1 MSVIE
6 RTAVYGRSSVVSAA
20 LPRAPI
26 VLYFSRFGK
35 WSDQF
40 APTLIENRNMQRIF
54 KEWAPVIGLM
64 LLAGALRLY
73 QLGAWPPGLY
83 HDEAFNGLDALR
95 VLGGDHPWYFAANNG
110 REPFFIYLVSLSVSL
125 FGRSVIALRLPAALI
140 GTLTIPATYWLA
152 RELFNRRVGFLSAAI
167 MTVTLWPIHLSHIGL
182 RAVSLPL
189 FIALFIALGMRAYR
203 SNRRRAWI
211 IAGLVYGASFYTYLA
226 ARFTPAALLAFSMV
240 LIAAQRSR
248 RLWPN
253 VLLFIAAAALVIAPL
268 AITAANEWDVVMGR
282 PGEISIFSSG
292 INHGDFVGTAVSS
305 TLKALGMFFWQG
317 DRIPRHNVP
326 YRPVFDPISAI
337 FFVVGLICLVV
348 AILPQSTRSSLSSK
362 KIFSAPSA
370 VNKLSSLFTLLW
382 VAVML
387 LPTILAEDS
396 PHFLRVVGILPVVM
410 IIPAIGLDLVGR
422 WIETRSRLIGLGM
435 MSAVIIMAGVLTVR
449 DYSQYAIDP
458 ETANAFEVAGTELA
472 RVAQDDLLSNRQVF
486 IADRFIRDWASVSF
500 LLSGDYQTIPDG
512 GQASID
518 PARSAILFVWPYED
532 FSKSFATLPGP
543 LTLQVSAGPMAQ
555 GDLDPQPHVG
565 YLRVQIDPKQSTS
578 SLTEAQ
584 FANGLRLLGHSIEVL
599 DEGHWRLR
607 TLWMADQSQSSDETF
622 FVHLLLNNQLV
633 VSVDGDSGAGFY
645 PASLWRVGDVV
656 IDQRTIE
663 LPAQA
668 DRVQLLIEMGVY
680 NRSTGQ
686 RVKVIES
693 AQAVIDRAILLGGP
707 NAVGP

>member
-1 MSVIE
+1 M
-6 RTAVYGRSSVVSAA
+6 R
-20 LPRAPI
+20 
-26 VLYFSRFGK
+26 
-35 WSDQF
+35 
-40 APTLIENRNMQRIF
+40 RIF

-73 QLGAWPPGLY
+73 RLGAWPPGLY

-95 VLGGDHPWYFAANNG
+95 VLGGYHPLYFAANNG
-110 REPFFIYLVSLSVSL
+110 REPFFIYLVSLSVGL

-182 RAVSLPL
+182 RAVCLPL
-189 FIALFIALGMRAYR
+189 FIALFISMGIRAYR
-203 SNRRRAWI
+203 SNRRRDWI
-211 IAGLVYGASFYTYLA
+211 IAGLLYGASFYTYLA
-226 ARFTPAALLAFSMV
+226 SRFTPAVLIVFAIV

-248 RLWPN
+248 RVWPR
-253 VLLFIAAAALVIAPL
+253 VLFFLAAAALVIAPL
-268 AITAANEWDVVMGR
+268 AITAVNEWDVVMGR
-282 PGEISIFSSG
+282 PGEISIFNPI
-292 INHGDFVGTAVSS
+292 INHGEFVGTAISS

-326 YRPVFDPISAI
+326 YRPVFDPILSAAFI
-337 FFVVGLICLVV
+337 LGFIWLLIS
-348 AILPQSTRSSLSSK
+348 ILPQRTRSAWSSRK
-362 KIFSAPSA
+362 FFSARCANSA
-370 VNKLSSLFTLLW
+370 VNRLPAIFTLIW

-410 IIPAIGLDLVGR
+410 IIPAVGLDLVGR
-422 WIETRSRLIGLGM
+422 WLEARSKLLGIGVI
-435 MSAVIIMAGVLTVR
+435 SAAIVIAGVLTMR

-458 ETANAFEVAGTELA
+458 ATANAFEAAGTELA
-472 RVAQDDLLSNRQVF
+472 RVAQEDILSNRQVF
-486 IADRFIRDWASVSF
+486 FADRFMRDWPSVSF
-500 LLSGDYQTIPDG
+500 LLNGNYQTIPDG
-512 GQASID
+512 GQATID
-518 PARSAILFVWPYED
+518 PKQSSVLFLWPYED
-532 FSKSFATLPGP
+532 FSKAFAAVPQPMMVQVEVGP
-543 LTLQVSAGPMAQ
+543 LAQ

-565 YLRVQIDPKQSTS
+565 FLRVQIDPKQSTS
-578 SLTEAQ
+578 NLTEAQ
-584 FANGLRLLGHSIEVL
+584 FDNGLRLLGHSIEVI
-599 DEGHWRLR
+599 DDRHWQLR
-607 TLWMADQSQSSDETF
+607 TLWTSDKPQSNDQTF

-633 VSVDGDSGAGFY
+633 ASVDGDSGAGFY

-686 RVKVIES
+686 RVTVIHS
-693 AQAVIDRAILLGGP
+693 AQAVIDQAILLGGP